1 MLNNNLFRINNYN
14 SEECPNEN
22 SINLIDNINTFFY
35 EITNDFEMLSESN
48 NNNNIFNNSTTMS
61 AFDKS
66 ANSDTDFTKLFRGLS
81 TFEFDPNSISITTHK
96 NEENS
101 SVPIHAEK
109 TYTDLTDLLLREQM
123 LNVQSSNV
131 NASTLNPQVQ
141 ENLISLT
148 PVKII
153 TNSQVVDQNMT
164 QIVDMT
170 ENKSKPRLNRMSSRR
185 SNSSIIMVTQSTRG
199 RKPNALKAKSGEL
212 INKKKLSKKELLLQQ
227 SEKPVVCFG
236 NKVVVKE
243 TDEYFKRRENNNTAV
258 KKCREKTKIKQQERE
273 NRIKKL
279 DDENRRL
286 MDRVETLQKELNT
299 LKGIIIE
306 MNPQQKLPDY
316 IQQLLKKLD

>member
-1 MLNNNLFRINNYN
+1 
-14 SEECPNEN
+14 
-22 SINLIDNINTFFY
+22 
-35 EITNDFEMLSESN
+35 MLSEN
-48 NNNNIFNNSTTMS
+48 NNNNIIFNNTTMS

-66 ANSDTDFTKLFRGLS
+66 ANSETDFSKLFRGLS
-81 TFEFDPNSISITTHK
+81 TFEFDPNSISITTQK

-101 SVPIHAEK
+101 TVPNHTEK

-123 LNVQSSNV
+123 LNNPSSH
-131 NASTLNPQVQ
+131 ALTSTTTPQPQVQ
-141 ENLISLT
+141 DNLISLT
-148 PVKII
+148 PVKMI
-153 TNSQVVDQNMT
+153 TNGPVVDESMT
-164 QIVDMT
+164 QIVSLTDT
-170 ENKSKPRLNRMSSRR
+170 KPKPRLNRMSSRR
-185 SNSSIIMVTQSTRG
+185 SNSSIPMITQSTRG
-199 RKPNALKAKSGEL
+199 RKPNALKAKSGDVN
-212 INKKKLSKKELLLQQ
+212 NKKKLSKKELLLQQ
-227 SEKPVVCFG
+227 TEKPVVCFG

-243 TDEYFKRRENNNTAV
+243 TDEYYKRRENNNTAV

-273 NRIKKL
+273 SRIKKL